1 MKIRENI
8 ERKSV
13 RLREHSTQ
21 ILMLS
26 QKNFFVES
34 KSGKLDVPK
43 EEIENHLRMTYSDDL
58 NGIPIPPLRELPKL

>member
-8 ERKSV
+8 ERKIV
-13 RLREHSTQ
+13 RLGEHSTQ

-26 QKNFFVES
+26 QKNFAES

-43 EEIENHLRMTYSDDL
+43 EELENHLKMT
-58 NGIPIPPLRELPKL
+58 